1 MPPKRMT
8 ANPVKPARYRAGKPT
23 GVESDSDSDAS
34 ESEAPAEPALPP
46 PPKATSAGKISS
58 NLGKV
63 DLNARRKE
71 AEAAE
76 ERRLAKEKAERLAAE
91 EGFVTEEEEESE
103 EEEDDDDEE
112 ESESEEESSEDEAP
126 RRLMIRPKF
135 IPKSQRG
142 NVKDPAQQEEEAR
155 QAEEEAR
162 KKAADELVEEQIKK
176 DLAAR
181 AAGKKHWDD
190 DENEDS
196 DVDTTDGLDP
206 EAEEAAWRVREL
218 KRLKRARA
226 AIEEREKEL
235 AEVERRRNLTEEERQ
250 AEDEAFLAKQQEEK
264 EGKGKMSYMQ
274 RYFHK
279 GAFFQD
285 EMKAAGLDKRDIM
298 GSRIQDDVRNREALP
313 EYLQRR
319 DMAKLGRKG
328 GTKYKDMRTEDTGR
342 WGDIDGG
349 RRRGGGGSLTR
360 MSDSAQM
367 MIVSDPTSGAQE
379 AQMPSPSARA
389 TIRGRVIDE
398 TEMMGIGIGETGTRI
413 VQETTVKG
421 GHDRDHGHRVVIEM
435 NIAVAGSAVH
445 LVTTTGTRVTR
456 DAEWMPGRPW
466 PGLDITLI
474 IPNTAIHRSM
484 IPRLFYVARYITY
497 SQM

>member
-8 ANPVKPARYRAGKPT
+8 ANPIKPSRYRAGKPT

-34 ESEAPAEPALPP
+34 EAEAPAEPALPP

-76 ERRLAKEKAERLAAE
+76 ERRIAKEKAERLAAE

-103 EEEDDDDEE
+103 EEDDDDEE
-112 ESESEEESSEDEAP
+112 ESESEEESSEEEAP

-135 IPKSQRG
+135 VPKSQRG
-142 NVKDPAQQEEEAR
+142 NAKDPAKEEEEAR

-250 AEDEAFLAKQQEEK
+250 AEDEAFLAKQKEEK
-264 EGKGKMSYMQ
+264 DGKGKMSYMQ

-285 EMKAAGLDKRDIM
+285 EMKEAGLDKRDIM

-319 DMAKLGRKG
+319 DMTKLGRKG
-328 GTKYKDMRTEDTGR
+328 ASKYKDMRSEDTGR
-342 WGDIDGG
+342 WGDIGGGRKRGDGG
-349 RRRGGGGSLTR
+349 RFDEDERFRPDDDRFRSDERSAGGANAIPLGDRNKGDRRERDDGYR
-360 MSDSAQM
+360 D
-367 MIVSDPTSGAQE
+367 
-379 AQMPSPSARA
+379 R
-389 TIRGRVIDE
+389 R
-398 TEMMGIGIGETGTRI
+398 
-413 VQETTVKG
+413 
-421 GHDRDHGHRVVIEM
+421 DRDPRRSRDDDGFSRRSSRSRSRSPRRDRDRDDYRSRRKRSTSRDDERYESDKRRRV
-435 NIAVAGSAVH
+435 
-445 LVTTTGTRVTR
+445 
-456 DAEWMPGRPW
+456 DAR
-466 PGLDITLI
+466 
-474 IPNTAIHRSM
+474 
-484 IPRLFYVARYITY
+484 
-497 SQM
+497 

>member
-23 GVESDSDSDAS
+23 GAESDSDSDAS
-34 ESEAPAEPALPP
+34 ENEQSNEPALPP

-58 NLGKV
+58 GSLGKV

-91 EGFVTEEEEESE
+91 EGF
-103 EEEDDDDEE
+103 
-112 ESESEEESSEDEAP
+112 
-126 RRLMIRPKF
+126 
-135 IPKSQRG
+135 SQRG
-142 NVKDPAQQEEEAR
+142 NAKTPAQEEEEAR

-226 AIEEREKEL
+226 IIEEREKEL

-250 AEDEAFLAKQQEEK
+250 AEDEAFLAQQKEEK
-264 EGKGKMSYMQ
+264 EGKGKMSFMQ
-274 RYFHK
+274 RYLHK
-279 GAFFQD
+279 GAFYQD

-328 GTKYKDMRTEDTGR
+328 ATKYRDMRTEDTGR
-342 WGDIDGG
+342 WGDIGDGRKRDGG
-349 RRRGGGGSLTR
+349 RFEEDERFRPDDDRFRRDERSAGGANAIPLGDR
-360 MSDSAQM
+360 KRDDRNERDNAHR
-367 MIVSDPTSGAQE
+367 D
-379 AQMPSPSARA
+379 R
-389 TIRGRVIDE
+389 R
-398 TEMMGIGIGETGTRI
+398 
-413 VQETTVKG
+413 
-421 GHDRDHGHRVVIEM
+421 DRDRDSYRSRDDGQSRRRSRSRSRSPRRENDRDDYRRRKRSTSRDDERYESDKRRRV
-435 NIAVAGSAVH
+435 
-445 LVTTTGTRVTR
+445 
-456 DAEWMPGRPW
+456 DAR
-466 PGLDITLI
+466 
-474 IPNTAIHRSM
+474 
-484 IPRLFYVARYITY
+484 
-497 SQM
+497 

>member
-23 GVESDSDSDAS
+23 GAESDSDSDAS
-34 ESEAPAEPALPP
+34 ENEQSNEPALPP

-58 NLGKV
+58 GSLGKV

-91 EGFVTEEEEESE
+91 EE
-103 EEEDDDDEE
+103 
-112 ESESEEESSEDEAP
+112 
-126 RRLMIRPKF
+126 
-135 IPKSQRG
+135 
-142 NVKDPAQQEEEAR
+142 EEEAR

-226 AIEEREKEL
+226 IIEEREKEL

-250 AEDEAFLAKQQEEK
+250 AEDEAFLAQQKEEK
-264 EGKGKMSYMQ
+264 EGKGKMSFMQ
-274 RYFHK
+274 RYLHK
-279 GAFFQD
+279 GAFYQD

-328 GTKYKDMRTEDTGR
+328 ATKYRDMRTEDTGR
-342 WGDIDGG
+342 WGDIGDGRKRDGG
-349 RRRGGGGSLTR
+349 RFEEDERFRPDDDRFRRDERSAGGANAIPLGDR
-360 MSDSAQM
+360 KRDDRNERDNAHR
-367 MIVSDPTSGAQE
+367 D
-379 AQMPSPSARA
+379 R
-389 TIRGRVIDE
+389 R
-398 TEMMGIGIGETGTRI
+398 
-413 VQETTVKG
+413 
-421 GHDRDHGHRVVIEM
+421 DRDRDSYRSRDDGQSRRRSRSRSRSPRRENDRDDYRRRKRSTSRDDERYESDKRRRV
-435 NIAVAGSAVH
+435 
-445 LVTTTGTRVTR
+445 
-456 DAEWMPGRPW
+456 DAR
-466 PGLDITLI
+466 
-474 IPNTAIHRSM
+474 
-484 IPRLFYVARYITY
+484 
-497 SQM
+497 

>member
-34 ESEAPAEPALPP
+34 ENEESNEPALPP

-58 NLGKV
+58 GNLGKV

-91 EGFVTEEEEESE
+91 EGFVTEEDEESE
-103 EEEDDDDEE
+103 EDEDEEEEE

-135 IPKSQRG
+135 VPKNQRG
-142 NVKDPAQQEEEAR
+142 NAKTPAQEEEEAR

-226 AIEEREKEL
+226 IIEEREKEL

-250 AEDEAFLAKQQEEK
+250 AEDEAFLAQQKEEK
-264 EGKGKMSYMQ
+264 EGKGKMSFMQ
-274 RYFHK
+274 RYLHK
-279 GAFFQD
+279 GAFYQD

-328 GTKYKDMRTEDTGR
+328 ATKYRDMRTEDTGR
-342 WGDIDGG
+342 WGDIGDGRKRDGG
-349 RRRGGGGSLTR
+349 RFEQDERFRPDDDRFRRDERSAGGANAIPLGDRKRDDRNERDNGHRDRRDRDRDSYRSRDDGQSRRGSR
-360 MSDSAQM
+360 SRSR
-367 MIVSDPTSGAQE
+367 SR
-379 AQMPSPSARA
+379 SPR
-389 TIRGRVIDE
+389 RE
-398 TEMMGIGIGETGTRI
+398 N
-413 VQETTVKG
+413 
-421 GHDRDHGHRVVIEM
+421 DRDDYRRRKRSTQHDDERYESDKRRRV
-435 NIAVAGSAVH
+435 
-445 LVTTTGTRVTR
+445 
-456 DAEWMPGRPW
+456 DAR
-466 PGLDITLI
+466 
-474 IPNTAIHRSM
+474 
-484 IPRLFYVARYITY
+484 
-497 SQM
+497 

>member
-23 GVESDSDSDAS
+23 GVESDSDSDSDAS

-103 EEEDDDDEE
+103 EEEEDDDEE

-349 RRRGGGGSLTR
+349 RRRGGGGKFDEDER
-360 MSDSAQM
+360 FRPDDDRFRPDERSAG
-367 MIVSDPTSGAQE
+367 GANAIPLGSRDDQ
-379 AQMPSPSARA
+379 R
-389 TIRGRVIDE
+389 
-398 TEMMGIGIGETGTRI
+398 
-413 VQETTVKG
+413 KG
-421 GHDRDHGHRVVIEM
+421 DRRDRDVGY
-435 NIAVAGSAVH
+435 
-445 LVTTTGTRVTR
+445 R
-456 DAEWMPGRPW
+456 DRRDRDSYRSRDDSRRRSRSRSRSPRRDRDE
-466 PGLDITLI
+466 
-474 IPNTAIHRSM
+474 HRS
-484 IPRLFYVARYITY
+484 RRKRSTSRDDDRYESDKRRRVDAR
-497 SQM
+497 

>member
-23 GVESDSDSDAS
+23 GAESDSDSDAS
-34 ESEAPAEPALPP
+34 ENEESNEPALPP

-58 NLGKV
+58 GSLGKV

-91 EGFVTEEEEESE
+91 EE
-103 EEEDDDDEE
+103 
-112 ESESEEESSEDEAP
+112 
-126 RRLMIRPKF
+126 
-135 IPKSQRG
+135 
-142 NVKDPAQQEEEAR
+142 EEEAR

-226 AIEEREKEL
+226 IIEEREKEL

-250 AEDEAFLAKQQEEK
+250 AEDEAFLAQQKEEK
-264 EGKGKMSYMQ
+264 EGKGKMSFMQ
-274 RYFHK
+274 RYLHK
-279 GAFFQD
+279 GAFYQD

-328 GTKYKDMRTEDTGR
+328 ATKYRDMRTEDTGR
-342 WGDIDGG
+342 WGDIGDGRKRDGG
-349 RRRGGGGSLTR
+349 RFEEDERFRPDDDRFRRDERSAGGANAIPLGDR
-360 MSDSAQM
+360 KRD
-367 MIVSDPTSGAQE
+367 DRNE
-379 AQMPSPSARA
+379 R
-389 TIRGRVIDE
+389 DN
-398 TEMMGIGIGETGTRI
+398 
-413 VQETTVKG
+413 
-421 GHDRDHGHRVVIEM
+421 GHRDRRDRDRDSYRSRDDGQSRRRSRSRSRSPRRDNDRDDYRRRKRSTSRDDERYESDKRRRV
-435 NIAVAGSAVH
+435 
-445 LVTTTGTRVTR
+445 
-456 DAEWMPGRPW
+456 DAR
-466 PGLDITLI
+466 
-474 IPNTAIHRSM
+474 
-484 IPRLFYVARYITY
+484 
-497 SQM
+497 

>member
-8 ANPVKPARYRAGKPT
+8 ANPVKPARYRAGKAT

-34 ESEAPAEPALPP
+34 DNEMPAEPALPP
-46 PPKATSAGKISS
+46 PPKATSAGKISSS

-76 ERRLAKEKAERLAAE
+76 ERRIAKEKAERLAAE

-103 EEEDDDDEE
+103 EEEDGDDDLE
-112 ESESEEESSEDEAP
+112 ESESEEESSEEEAP

-135 IPKSQRG
+135 VPKSQRG
-142 NVKDPAQQEEEAR
+142 NAKDPAQEEEEAR
-155 QAEEEAR
+155 QAEEDAR
-162 KKAADELVEEQIKK
+162 KKAADELVEAQIKK
-176 DLAAR
+176 QLAAR

-190 DENEDS
+190 EENEAS

-226 AIEEREKEL
+226 IIEEREKEL

-250 AEDEAFLAKQQEEK
+250 AEDEAFLAKQKEEK
-264 EGKGKMSYMQ
+264 EGKGKMSFMQ
-274 RYFHK
+274 RYLHK
-279 GAFFQD
+279 GAFYQD

-328 GTKYKDMRTEDTGR
+328 ATKYKDMRTEDTGR
-342 WGDIDGG
+342 WGDIGVGRKRDGRFEEDDRFKPDDERFQRDERSAG
-349 RRRGGGGSLTR
+349 GANAIPLGDRKKDNRRDRDDGYRDRGDGEPYRSRDDNNRQNRRRS
-360 MSDSAQM
+360 
-367 MIVSDPTSGAQE
+367 
-379 AQMPSPSARA
+379 PSPSQSPR
-389 TIRGRVIDE
+389 RD
-398 TEMMGIGIGETGTRI
+398 
-413 VQETTVKG
+413 K
-421 GHDRDHGHRVVIEM
+421 DRDDHRNRRKRSTERDDERYE
-435 NIAVAGSAVH
+435 SDKRR
-445 LVTTTGTRVTR
+445 RV
-456 DAEWMPGRPW
+456 DAR
-466 PGLDITLI
+466 
-474 IPNTAIHRSM
+474 
-484 IPRLFYVARYITY
+484 
-497 SQM
+497 